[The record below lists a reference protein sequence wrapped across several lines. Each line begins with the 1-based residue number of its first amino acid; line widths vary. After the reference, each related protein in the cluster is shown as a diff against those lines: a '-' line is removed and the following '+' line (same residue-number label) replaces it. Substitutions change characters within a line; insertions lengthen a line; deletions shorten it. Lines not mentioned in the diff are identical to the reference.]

1 MSILKVQ
8 KTEQQE
14 ASWIRYIR
22 NRILK
27 KKNFLALVSG
37 STGSGKSWSCLSVAL
52 MLDNKFGV
60 ERIVFGLRGLMHL
73 INSGE
78 KFPAGSVFVWDEF
91 QIEGGN
97 RNWQSLTNKLLNSLL
112 STFRHKNFIVLIN
125 APYSDFIDSQSKKL
139 LHAEWEVMGIDY
151 NSEKTIMKPMVIQYN
166 SRRKQFYYKYL
177 RVKTKRGVSP
187 ITKWK
192 IPKPPKWIVEEYER
206 KKTNF
211 TTNLNQEIER
221 QLNKLDSK
229 DKKKPLTD
237 KQEEILNLMSK
248 HQDVVK
254 VAKELKTSERTIYFH
269 IAQARKKGYDYEKTP
284 QNPVKTIS
292 SVQYSDISN
301 TNETI

>member
-1 MSILKVQ
+1 MAILTQ
-8 KTEQQE
+8 QTQEQE
-14 ASWIRYIR
+14 PSWIRYIR

-27 KKNFLALVSG
+27 RKNFLALVSG
-37 STGSGKSWSCLSVAL
+37 TTGSGKSWSCLSVAL
-52 MLDNKFGV
+52 MLDKNFGSDRV
-60 ERIVFGLRGLMHL
+60 VFGLRGLMEL

-78 KFPAGSVFVWDEF
+78 KFPAGTVFVWDEF

-139 LHAEWEVMGIDY
+139 LHAEWEVTGIDY
-151 NSEKTIMKPMVIQYN
+151 NNEKTIMKPMVIQYN

-206 KKTNF
+206 RKTEF
-211 TTNLNQEIER
+211 TTNLNKEIER
-221 QLNKLDSK
+221 QLDKLDSK

-237 KQEEILNLMSK
+237 KQEEILDLMSK
-248 HQDVVK
+248 HQDVPT
-254 VAKELKTSERTIYFH
+254 VAKELKTTERTVYFH
-269 IAQARKKGYDYEKTP
+269 IAQARKKGYDYEKASE
-284 QNPVKTIS
+284 NNAKS
-292 SVQYSDISN
+292 DKGVQYSDISN
-301 TNETI
+301 ANKPI